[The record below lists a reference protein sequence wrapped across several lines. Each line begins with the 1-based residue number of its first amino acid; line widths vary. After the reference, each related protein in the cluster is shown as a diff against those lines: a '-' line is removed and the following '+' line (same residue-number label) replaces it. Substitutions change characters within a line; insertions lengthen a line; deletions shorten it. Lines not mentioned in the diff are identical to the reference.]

1 MKNAATSSST
11 PAQRFAAPQP
21 KRTAAA
27 MSNPPTQEKDQ
38 RRQPEAKRTRRQG
51 GEAQYEHLIKETAEE
66 MRERRFGPGEEGKK
80 KAEAYVKETMA
91 QCIAEEEEKNKKR
104 QAANE
109 EYQAL
114 QDERD
119 SAAAARPRKLQPQQQ
134 QRSQSLRA
142 SSSSVVASP
151 STRQQPPRP
160 PPRSQA
166 RAPTCVSAS
175 SGDADEYG
183 CGIDDNTLAAM
194 PMPGDEGFDEGAAPP
209 DGDYA
214 NSVMNNIMDA
224 DEDDGKPNPFIT
236 RQRSPQVIYPP
247 YTTFED
253 GKVIFAKAPVDCKEG
268 QMLYVNYRYDDKSYG
283 PLLINTPCMACPPGV
298 KCFEGDR
305 MSAML
310 SLGRNWAE
318 DPTMCAFKETVGRI
332 ETACI
337 EDIFEKKWGGP
348 RATKAQIRD
357 AFSSIIYVKPD
368 QDGNDYP
375 PAINTV
381 ISNSKTCKTHI
392 MKAPKLIPVP
402 PNCVGKNSRLTCALE
417 FRWIHRKT
425 QSKRNLFPLGC
436 SFSVNIAISQ
446 AVLHA
451 ATSSIPSNVCV
462 VQFSDDT
469 DQQQSPPQQQQPV
482 VPTTP
487 PQPVQQQQQQVPKA
501 PVKKPQDDQ
510 PRMPAAATPMGKQAA
525 PFKKDADDDAG
536 GSASASAGARSN
548 ENGDD
553 ESDPFASTVSGE
565 SCFSLTK
572 KDDGESSKVD
582 GESSKADEEEDEVP
596 FDTDSEEERQKKHAA
611 RAAAQEQQQ
620 QKEATKADAKAAA
633 DKKEE
638 GKKE

>member
-1 MKNAATSSST
+1 MKNTASST

-38 RRQPEAKRTRRQG
+38 KRQPDVKRTRRQG

-80 KAEAYVKETMA
+80 KAEVYVKETMA

-104 QAANE
+104 QAAND
-109 EYQAL
+109 EYQSL

-119 SAAAARPRKLQPQQQ
+119 AAASLRSRKVQPQQQ
-134 QRSQSLRA
+134 QRPQSLRA
-142 SSSSVVASP
+142 SSSSPAAAP
-151 STRQQPPRP
+151 SRQQPSRP
-160 PPRSQA
+160 PPRPQA
-166 RAPTCVSAS
+166 RVPTSVSAS
-175 SGDADEYG
+175 SGDGDEYG
-183 CGIDDNTLAAM
+183 CDIDDSALAAM
-194 PMPGDEGFDEGAAPP
+194 PMPGDDGYDEGASLP

-214 NSVMNNIMDA
+214 NSVMNNITDQ

-236 RQRSPQVIYPP
+236 RQRSSQVIYPP

-337 EDIFEKKWGGP
+337 DAIFEKKWGGP

-368 QDGNDYP
+368 QEGNDYP

-469 DQQQSPPQQQQPV
+469 EQQQQQPA
-482 VPTTP
+482 VPATP
-487 PQPVQQQQQQVPKA
+487 PQQAQQQAPKA
-501 PVKKPQDDQ
+501 PSKKPQDEA
-510 PRMPAAATPMGKQAA
+510 PKTPTATPLGKQ
-525 PFKKDADDDAG
+525 PTSKKNAEMADDTE
-536 GSASASAGARSN
+536 GSASASAGVKRT
-548 ENGDD
+548 ENADD
-553 ESDPFASTVSGE
+553 GEDDPFASTVSGD
-565 SCFSLTK
+565 STFSLTK
-572 KDDGESSKVD
+572 KDD
-582 GESSKADEEEDEVP
+582 ESSKADEDEEEVP
-596 FDTDSEEERQKKHAA
+596 FDTDSEEERQKKYAA

-620 QKEATKADAKAAA
+620 QQQKKEAAKTDVKAAA

-638 GKKE
+638 EVKKE

>member
-1 MKNAATSSST
+1 MKNTASST

-38 RRQPEAKRTRRQG
+38 KRQPDAKRTRRQG

-80 KAEAYVKETMA
+80 KAEMYVKETMA

-109 EYQAL
+109 EYQLL

-119 SAAAARPRKLQPQQQ
+119 AAAPFRSRKVQPQQQ
-134 QRSQSLRA
+134 QRPQSLRA
-142 SSSSVVASP
+142 SSSSSSSSSAAAP
-151 STRQQPPRP
+151 SRQQPPRP
-160 PPRSQA
+160 PPRPQA
-166 RAPTCVSAS
+166 RAPTSVSAS

-183 CGIDDNTLAAM
+183 CDIDDSALAAM
-194 PMPGDEGFDEGAAPP
+194 LMPGDDGYDEGVAPP

-214 NSVMNNIMDA
+214 NSVMNNIMDQ

-236 RQRSPQVIYPP
+236 RQRSSQVIYPP

-337 EDIFEKKWGGP
+337 DAIFEKKWGGP

-368 QDGNDYP
+368 QEGNDYP

-425 QSKRNLFPLGC
+425 QSKRNLYPLGC

-451 ATSSIPSNVCV
+451 NTSAIPSNVCV
-462 VQFSDDT
+462 VQFSDDNEE
-469 DQQQSPPQQQQPV
+469 QQQQQQAAA
-482 VPTTP
+482 PTTP
-487 PQPVQQQQQQVPKA
+487 QQPVQQQQVPKS
-501 PVKKPQDDQ
+501 PVKKPQDKAPQ
-510 PRMPAAATPMGKQAA
+510 TPAATPLGKQPQPAKNAA
-525 PFKKDADDDAG
+525 AADESG
-536 GSASASAGARSN
+536 GSASASAGAKRT
-548 ENGDD
+548 ENPDD
-553 ESDPFASTVSGE
+553 EDPFASTVSGD

-572 KDDGESSKVD
+572 KDDGESSKGD
-582 GESSKADEEEDEVP
+582 GESSKAADEEEDDEEVFP
-596 FDTDSEEERQKKHAA
+596 DTDSEEERQKKRAA
-611 RAAAQEQQQ
+611 RAAQEQQQ
-620 QKEATKADAKAAA
+620 
-633 DKKEE
+633 KKEPKPE
-638 GKKE
+638 PKQEPKQDDKPAVEKKNE